1 MDYSNAC
8 IYKIVCKDTSIT
20 DCYVG
25 STIDFTKRTKQH
37 KYYCTNKNNKI
48 YNYKVYQFIRENGG
62 WDNFDIVLVEKVKV
76 NDSYQ
81 LKKQERKY
89 IEQLNATL
97 NINIPTRTQKEWYE
111 VNKDRILEKKKDY
124 HEVNKDKL
132 KEYYENNKDKILERK
147 KERYE
152 NNKDKILKQ
161 QKGYQ
166 QANKEKISEKLKEKV
181 NCPICNTFIR
191 KDGLSRHQKSI
202 KCLTI
207 KNNI

>member
-25 STIDFTKRTKQH
+25 STVVFKSRTKQH
-37 KYYCTNKNNKI
+37 KSSCNNENDKNHNM
-48 YNYKVYQFIRENGG
+48 NVYEFIREHGG
-62 WDNFDIVLVEKVKV
+62 WDNWIVILVEKVNV
-76 NDSYQ
+76 NDSYE
-81 LKKQERKY
+81 LHKEERKY

-97 NINIPTRTQKEWYE
+97 NQKIPTRNKKEWYE
-111 VNKDRILEKKKDY
+111 I
-124 HEVNKDKL
+124 NKDKY
-132 KEYYENNKDKILERK
+132 KEYYENNKEKRNEKRKEYYQANKK
-147 KERYE
+147 KELEQQKEYYE
-152 NNKDKILKQ
+152 LNKDKIKA
-161 QKGYQ
+161 KV
-166 QANKEKISEKLKEKV
+166 KEKV

-191 KDGLSRHQKSI
+191 KDGLSRHQKTI